1 MAVDIGI
8 GLLDVIA
15 VLLDG
20 MSQSTDVIV
29 RVVAN
34 LVTLTD
40 DTVVELRVFTHIVAH
55 HEEGGLHV
63 ERLQGV
69 EDKGCRLRDGT
80 VVEGQID
87 GLLVTVHPPIGSGI
101 EPAEVDGGLLDKHIL
116 LLESAA
122 LRVIELNQ
130 TFQLLVF
137 LSPLL
142 LVDAGLQVYQLIHRV
157 DVDHAVAL

>member
-8 GLLDVIA
+8 GLLDIIA
-15 VLLDG
+15 ILLNG
-20 MSQSTDVIV
+20 MSQSANMVMRVI
-29 RVVAN
+29 AN
-34 LVTLTD
+34 LVSLTD
-40 DTVVELRVFTHIVAH
+40 DTVKEIRVFAHIIAH
-55 HEEGGLHV
+55 YEKGGL
-63 ERLQGV
+63 RLECLEGI
-69 EDKGCRLRDGT
+69 ENEWRRLRDGA

-87 GLLVTVHPPIGSGI
+87 GLLVTVHSPIGSRI
-101 EPAEVDGGLLDKHIL
+101 EPAEVDSGLFNKHIL
-116 LLESAA
+116 LFESAT